1 MEIIIKQSIPDA
13 QITWR
18 GREVP
23 ASKRKMKLTLSQKGT
38 PRFLLLRATGSISWL
53 FKNRCAEVT
62 FQKHLQHVT
71 HARSCHRPEKTQ
83 VCSGPPRAHYFS
95 ATGCFKHRAIFFF
108 FFFLVANLLHNPL
121 QQTWSL
127 LLTNWPNSRY
137 IAFNYAVM
145 SMIIQSQPPRWME
158 FTQILSTSFFLPP
171 GENQT
176 CTSVGLTTES
186 LSSQLI
192 W

>member
-108 FFFLVANLLHNPL
+108 FFFWWQICYIIHFNRHDHYSWQIGLIPDILPLIMQLCLWLFRANP
-121 QQTWSL
+121 QDGWSL
-127 LLTNWPNSRY
+127 PKS
-137 IAFNYAVM
+137 
-145 SMIIQSQPPRWME
+145 SQPPSSSPQGKIKLVLLWVW
-158 FTQILSTSFFLPP
+158 QLSLFQVS
-171 GENQT
+171 
-176 CTSVGLTTES
+176 
-186 LSSQLI
+186 
-192 W
+192 